1 MLRLPV
7 TNLSANQVV
16 KEAELRDSND
26 VVDTDYEDE
35 ESNRK
40 EAETVIKTFE
50 PRVTPAVPTVATAS
64 KEKTEQNEV
73 KQTHTI
79 FMSRRSLWRILIA
92 KR

>member
-1 MLRLPV
+1 MVRLPV

-40 EAETVIKTFE
+40 EAETLIKTFE

-64 KEKTEQNEV
+64 QEKTGQNEV

-79 FMSRRSLWRILIA
+79 LCLEDPCGAF
-92 KR
+92 